1 MALLL
6 KDIYQETKEKY
17 KLSLLC
23 GKKGLNRMMNWVYIT
38 EDIVNA
44 SFVYGGELIITTGIR
59 CSQSKDWLYEFIQSL
74 IELKTCGVILNIG
87 TYVFPEDVTE
97 DIQKL
102 CNDHNFPV
110 FTMPWEIMLHNVT
123 RDYYNRIFKESQT
136 EITLTAAFF
145 NLIFQSKEADYSQAI
160 LEEYGYQNTKQYII
174 CQLAIT
180 PEVPP
185 SDRLSH
191 ILKVFIPNSFLCH
204 TKDASLIITYKTSS
218 DILVP
223 AMQKFL
229 AQLALYFSESK
240 FTVGIGSQTDFSGLP
255 ASYFHAKATVQ
266 MAFYHKTSLF
276 SYEDMGFLK
285 ILLSCNEQEIL
296 ENYAT
301 QKLNGLLQ
309 QNHKQQQEY
318 LDTLYQY
325 LICDGSIKK
334 IADAL
339 FCHRNTINYRIRI
352 LKEDMGFNLDDSYS
366 KFELMV
372 AFQIKEY
379 LEITRQ

>member
-6 KDIYQETKEKY
+6 KTIYQETKDKY
-17 KLSLLC
+17 KLKLLC
-23 GKKGLNRMMNWVYIT
+23 GKKGLSRMMNWVYIT
-38 EDIVNA
+38 EDIA
-44 SFVYGGELIITTGIR
+44 SSSFVHGGELIITTGIR
-59 CSQSKDWLYEFIQSL
+59 CTQSKDWLYEFIQSL

-97 DIQKL
+97 NIQKL
-102 CNDHNFPV
+102 CNDHDFPV

-136 EITLTAAFF
+136 EITLTSAFF
-145 NLIFQSKEADYSQAI
+145 NLIFQSKEANYSQAI

-174 CQLAIT
+174 CQLAAT
-180 PEVPP
+180 PEVP
-185 SDRLSH
+185 SDRISH
-191 ILKVFIPNSFLCH
+191 ILKVFIPNSLLCH
-204 TKDASLIITYKTSS
+204 TKDASLIITYKTTS
-218 DILVP
+218 DILSL

-229 AQLALYFSESK
+229 AQLALYFPDSR
-240 FTVGIGSQTDFSGLP
+240 FTAGIGSQTDFSGLP
-255 ASYFHAKATVQ
+255 ASYFHAKAAVQ
-266 MAFYHKTSLF
+266 MAFHQKTNLF

-296 ENYAT
+296 ESYAT

-309 QNHKQQQEY
+309 QNHKQQKEY

-379 LEITRQ
+379 LHIIH

>member
-6 KDIYQETKEKY
+6 KTIYRETKEKY
-17 KLSLLC
+17 KLRLLC

-38 EDIVNA
+38 EDIA
-44 SFVYGGELIITTGIR
+44 SSSFVQGGELIITTGIR
-59 CSQSKDWLYEFIQSL
+59 CTQSKDWLYKFIQSL

-102 CNDHNFPV
+102 CNKHNFPV

-123 RDYYNRIFKESQT
+123 RDYYNRIFEESQT
-136 EITLTAAFF
+136 EITLTSAFF
-145 NLIFQSKEADYSQAI
+145 NLIFQSKEANYSQAI
-160 LEEYGYQNTKQYII
+160 LEEYGYQNTKQYTI
-174 CQLAIT
+174 CQLAAT
-180 PEVPP
+180 PEVP

-204 TKDASLIITYKTSS
+204 TKDASLIITYQTTA
-218 DILVP
+218 DILSLE
-223 AMQKFL
+223 MQKFL
-229 AQLALYFSESK
+229 AQLALYFPDNQ
-240 FTVGIGSQTDFSGLP
+240 FTVGIGSLADLCGLP
-255 ASYFHAKATVQ
+255 ASYFHAKAAVQ
-266 MAFYHKTSLF
+266 MAIYHKTCLF
-276 SYEDMGFLK
+276 CYEDMGFLK
-285 ILLSCNEQEIL
+285 ILLSCNEPNIL
-296 ENYAT
+296 ENYVAE
-301 QKLNGLLQ
+301 KLNGLLQ
-309 QNHKQQQEY
+309 QNHKQEQEY
-318 LDTLYQY
+318 LETLYQY
-325 LICDGSIKK
+325 LICDGSIKR

-352 LKEDMGFNLDDSYS
+352 LKEDMGFNLDDSYY

-379 LEITRQ
+379 LQIIH